1 MLRHRP
7 HWPSVTPAPLKPSA
21 AAPTPSPSGVQPHG
35 PSGLCPLGE
44 GEGIS
49 SRQTGRWVQPLSCSP
64 PLPDAGQPGR
74 RPCSLGHQPPPRTE
88 SLQAGEGPGRGN
100 AGFPVCPPRGREGQ
114 QAACG
119 RQGRSV
125 PAPCTGCP
133 HGRGGHSSTRP
144 TQDVAA
150 TCLEPRSEGE
160 VGQETPLGLPAA
172 WRPCLTLPVPER
184 QHWDLRRRTAKARE
198 AMARPVRAPVTRGR
212 AQARGAEWT
221 DEAACLPVSWARKA
235 GTRRPHR
242 RMYDRNCSGTVRKR
256 GAPR

>member
-49 SRQTGRWVQPLSCSP
+49 SWQTGRWVQPLSCSP

-100 AGFPVCPPRGREGQ
+100 MGFPVCPPRGREGQ

-172 WRPCLTLPVPER
+172 WRPCLTLPVPR
-184 QHWDLRRRTAKARE
+184 GSARTSDAAPRRP
-198 AMARPVRAPVTRGR
+198 ARPWPGQCER
-212 AQARGAEWT
+212 
-221 DEAACLPVSWARKA
+221 L
-235 GTRRPHR
+235 
-242 RMYDRNCSGTVRKR
+242 
-256 GAPR
+256 